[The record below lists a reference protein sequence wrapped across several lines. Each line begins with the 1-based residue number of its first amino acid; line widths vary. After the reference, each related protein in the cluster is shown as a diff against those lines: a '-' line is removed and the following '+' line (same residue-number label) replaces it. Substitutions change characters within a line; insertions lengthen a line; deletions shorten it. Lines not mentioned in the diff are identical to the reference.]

1 MTSAGPDTTSLG
13 RMLRPRS
20 VALVGVSGRE
30 DSLSARPL
38 RYLREHG
45 FAGAVHPVNPGYTEL
60 QGLPCHATLA
70 DIPGPVDLV
79 LSMVPAAATADI
91 VREAGVIDA
100 AGVIVFA
107 SGFVESGPAGAA
119 LQTEIIEAARES
131 GIRLLGPNC
140 QGLIHAPSG
149 LSATFTAAADRE
161 LDGGSGVA
169 YVGQSGA
176 VGGSVLDL
184 ASEMGLGLTAWV
196 STGNQADL
204 ELVEVAGAVLEDE
217 AVRVLMLYSEVIPD
231 GAAYQRL
238 SHRACEVGKHL
249 VVLLSGRSDAGRR
262 AAASHTGSM
271 LGDDTAFVLTSE
283 EYGVTL
289 VDDIDEMLAVAAM
302 VDHVRRVSGRRVGVI
317 TTSGGAGSLAADQ
330 CALHDL
336 SLPEIGAAGQQELAA
351 FVPDFGALANP
362 VDVTAQ
368 LFNREGSAHAL
379 GRVCTIVAEQPEID
393 VVAVVLTM
401 VTGELGAQL
410 AEDLVATAERLDKPL
425 FVVWLAGREQTVR
438 GRAVFRAAGM
448 PVFDSV
454 GDFARTA
461 GLLAPHL
468 PAELIIGPG
477 TPDGDV
483 HATPR
488 AASTDLQA
496 CLAGALEADDLL
508 RALGIA
514 SPTTT
519 LATSAEETV
528 AAARERRR
536 PVAVKLQALDL
547 AHKSDLGGVRLG
559 VTADEA
565 ADAYDALMKIASDH
579 GIHAEGV
586 AVQEM
591 IPPGTE
597 LIIGVTSS
605 TDTYPPVVTVGIG
618 GVTTELYRDV
628 ASALAPITPERAVE
642 LMRTLRGWPLLD
654 GFRGAPPADVR
665 AAAEAV
671 ASVSRAAAGLAG
683 RAFEFEINPLI
694 VAANGQGAHAVD
706 LLAST
711 SHDAGD
717 TTTQQHRQEN

>member
-1 MTSAGPDTTSLG
+1 VTSAAPDTPHIN

-30 DSLSARPL
+30 GSLNARPL

-45 FAGAVHPVNPGYTEL
+45 FTGGIHPVNPGYTEL
-60 QGLPCHATLA
+60 QGLPCHASLA
-70 DIPGPVDLV
+70 DVPGPIDLV

-91 VREAGVIDA
+91 VRQAGAVGA

-107 SGFVESGPAGAA
+107 SGFAEAGPAGAA
-119 LQTEIIEAARES
+119 LQADLVEAARES
-131 GIRLLGPNC
+131 GVRLLGPNC

-161 LDGGSGVA
+161 LDGTSGVA

-204 ELVEVAGAVLEDE
+204 DLVEVAAAVVEDE
-217 AVRVLMLYSEVIPD
+217 AVNVLMLYTEVIPD
-231 GAAYQRL
+231 GAAYGRFAR
-238 SHRACEVGKHL
+238 RAREAGKHL

-271 LGDDTAFVLTSE
+271 LGDDTAFVLTSQ
-283 EYGVTL
+283 EYGVTM
-289 VDDIDEMLAVAAM
+289 VDDVDEMLSVAAM
-302 VDHVRRVSGRRVGVI
+302 VDNVRPVAGRRVGVI

-330 CALHDL
+330 CEMHDL
-336 SLPEIGAAGQQELAA
+336 SLPEIGAEGQQSLAA
-351 FVPDFGALANP
+351 LVPAFGALANP
-362 VDVTAQ
+362 IDVTAQ
-368 LFNREGSAHAL
+368 LFNREGSAQAL
-379 GRVCTIVAEQPEID
+379 GRVCSIVAEQPNID
-393 VVAVVLTM
+393 VLAVVLTM

-410 AEDLVATAERLDKPL
+410 AEDLVATVKRLDKPL
-425 FVVWLAGREQTVR
+425 FVVWLAGREQTVQ
-438 GRAVFRAAGM
+438 GRATFRAAGM

-461 GLLAPHL
+461 GLLAPHA
-468 PAELIIGPG
+468 PTQTVQRDHPEVSTGKDSGGAS
-477 TPDGDV
+477 
-483 HATPR
+483 
-488 AASTDLQA
+488 AALQA
-496 CLAGALEADDLL
+496 CLTGSLGADDLL
-508 RALGIA
+508 RALEIA

-528 AAARERRR
+528 AATRARRR
-536 PVAVKLQALDL
+536 PVAVKLQAAEL
-547 AHKSDLGGVRLG
+547 AHKSDLGGVRLD
-559 VTADEA
+559 VTSDQA
-565 ADAYDALMKIASDH
+565 ADTYDALMKIASEQ

-597 LIIGVTSS
+597 LIIGVTSD
-605 TDTYPPVVTVGIG
+605 TDGYSPVVTVGIG

-628 ASALAPITPERAVE
+628 ASALAPITPERAVD
-642 LMRTLRGWPLLD
+642 LMRLATARRLPRHPTRRRTRRRRGRRLGQPRRRWPHRPGLRVRD
-654 GFRGAPPADVR
+654 QPA
-665 AAAEAV
+665 
-671 ASVSRAAAGLAG
+671 
-683 RAFEFEINPLI
+683 
-694 VAANGQGAHAVD
+694 
-706 LLAST
+706 
-711 SHDAGD
+711 
-717 TTTQQHRQEN
+717 HRRR